1 MKKLLKKL
9 QYILEAIA
17 VYPFFIIFSLLPRKV
32 AGAIMAKIVSFIGQ
46 FHSTNQVAI
55 DNIKRAFP
63 ELSDEEVK
71 TIAKKA
77 WENLGRT
84 AGEFPHVTRTT
95 DKDLH
100 KIAEGNFKELSD
112 KLRET
117 SNSVIYLSAHI
128 GNWELA
134 SRFLL
139 NVNHETALIY
149 RKAKNP
155 LVERLIRST
164 RDKYADK
171 IFSKGEKAGFRE
183 MVKHFKEGGSIG
195 MLADQHLTGGAEV
208 TFFGRKVK
216 APKTPAELA
225 KKFNIPILMSR
236 IICLENGEYKMQV
249 EEPISDTKDCS
260 VEGITQEIYHT
271 YEKWIKETPEQW
283 FWMHKRWRK

>member
-1 MKKLLKKL
+1 MKKLFKKF
-9 QYILEAIA
+9 QYLLEAIL
-17 VYPFFIIFSLLPRKV
+17 VYPIFFIFSLLPRKLS
-32 AGAIMAKIVSFIGQ
+32 GKIIAKIVSFLGQ
-46 FHSTNQVAI
+46 FHSTNRVSI
-55 DNIKRAFP
+55 NNLKHAFP
-63 ELSDEEVK
+63 NLSNNEIK
-71 TIAKKA
+71 NITKKA

-84 AGEFPHVTRTT
+84 AGEFPHIARC
-95 DKDLH
+95 KDENLH
-100 KIAEGNFKELSD
+100 KVAEGNFKELSD

-117 SNSVIYLSAHI
+117 SNSVLYISAHI

-139 NVNHETALIY
+139 NVNPQTALIY

-155 LVERLIRST
+155 LVEHLIRSN
-164 RDKYADK
+164 RNKYADK

-208 TFFGRKVK
+208 SFFGRKVK

-236 IICLENGEYKMQV
+236 IICLENGEYKMQIEDPILHIKDRSI
-249 EEPISDTKDCS
+249 EE
-260 VEGITQEIYHT
+260 ITQEIYNI